1 MIHKVKDSEIFS
13 NDCGGIVII
22 LEEMYAHEKIML
34 NNCLLGVFY
43 FNHCL
48 N

>member
-1 MIHKVKDSEIFS
+1 MIQKVKDSEIFS
-13 NDCGGIVII
+13 NDCGEILII
-22 LEEMYAHEKIML
+22 LEDVFAHEKIML
-34 NNCLLGVFY
+34 NSSLLGVFY